1 MQNQCLS
8 AEDGYWI
15 SAEWLMTVLVWQGLK
30 QASMGECILK
40 AMKLNSVIPPLLFG
54 LSAETPLNAVD
65 RSWDMLSPM
74 MKLRNINSQDGWR
87 LRARLPQEWVHAVCS
102 R

>member
-1 MQNQCLS
+1 
-8 AEDGYWI
+8 
-15 SAEWLMTVLVWQGLK
+15 MTVLVSQGLK

-65 RSWDMLSPM
+65 RSFKVEICYL
-74 MKLRNINSQDGWR
+74 L
-87 LRARLPQEWVHAVCS
+87 
-102 R
+102 